1 MAKNCGNCGVD
12 TVNDYETCIYCMD
25 TKSGTPSRWT
35 EGENYVPDSI
45 SLRAVQCVERRA
57 KKNGVKVSK
66 ELQKIGVCRELFFR
80 WKKDNNTIS
89 AYYLAEMAR
98 NGYDVYYILTGKLPY

>member
-12 TVNDYETCIYCMD
+12 TVNDYETCIYCID

-45 SLRAVQCVERRA
+45 SLRAVQCIERRA
-57 KKNGVKVSK
+57 KQNGKATVT
-66 ELQKIGVCRELFFR
+66 LFGIPVERVLRPGYGFY
-80 WKKDNNTIS
+80 IS
-89 AYYLAEMAR
+89 ERCCVNPGGAENAA
-98 NGYDVYYILTGKLPY
+98 D